1 MLQCGHRAHYL
12 RLARPLRNVSISS
25 FEHLAWLR
33 VEPGS
38 PDGAVTGVVV
48 DDDATTAQDLDRIR
62 RRLVRLAFD
71 IHDGPLQSLAAAGFG
86 LNDLQERIRALPL
99 EEERSSATRVL
110 SDVLAELTETERVLR
125 SLVGTLEDARPEIP
139 LAKDILESES
149 ERFRRRCS
157 AELVV
162 EGDWSFHPDS
172 RSQALTLEAL
182 LRESLQNIGKHA
194 KASTVVVRLQASKTH
209 LLVEVE
215 DDGRGF
221 DPAAARGTRIGITS
235 MRERVKLLGGELSI
249 LSKPGGPTVV
259 TAVLRRWRRPISPS
273 SYTELPVARQ
283 HTDVA

>member
-1 MLQCGHRAHYL
+1 
-12 RLARPLRNVSISS
+12 VSISS

-33 VEPGS
+33 VGTGT
-38 PDGAVTGVVV
+38 PDGALVGHVVE
-48 DDDATTAQDLDRIR
+48 DDEATTAQDLDRIR
-62 RRLVRLAFD
+62 RRLLRLAFD

-86 LNDLQERIRALPL
+86 LNDLQEKIGTLPL
-99 EEERSSATRVL
+99 EGEARDGASRVL

-139 LAKDILESES
+139 LAKDILESET
-149 ERFRRRCS
+149 ERFQRRCS
-157 AELVV
+157 ADLVV

-182 LRESLQNIGKHA
+182 LRESLQNVGKHA

-209 LLVEVE
+209 VLVEVE

-221 DPAAARGTRIGITS
+221 DPTGVGGVRIGITG

-259 TAVLRRWRRPISPS
+259 TAVIRRWRRPASPA
-273 SYTELPVARQ
+273 SYTALPVARPRI
-283 HTDVA
+283 DVA